1 MNQKQIIEKLEE
13 TLLRRYGCHSDTAS
27 PQQIY
32 RCLCYLVN
40 EMLVEKNTQFNRKA
54 NKDQDKQ
61 VYYMSMEFLVGTSL
75 RNNLY
80 NLGLE
85 ELFTQALDKCGIDIH
100 DLYEM
105 EPDAGLGNGGLGR
118 LAACFLDGLASQGY
132 YAMGYSLR
140 YEYGITLSNHT

>member
-32 RCLCYLVN
+32 RCLCYLVT
-40 EMLVEKNTQFNRKA
+40 EMLVEQNTQFNRKT

-118 LAACFLDGLASQGY
+118 RASCDVDSRTPLGLACPGY
-132 YAMGYSLR
+132 LLR
-140 YEYGITLSNHT
+140 

>member
-54 NKDQDKQ
+54 NKDQGQ
-61 VYYMSMEFLVGTSL
+61 QGSGQAGILHVHGV
-75 RNNLY
+75 
-80 NLGLE
+80 LGW
-85 ELFTQALDKCGIDIH
+85 H
-100 DLYEM
+100 
-105 EPDAGLGNGGLGR
+105 
-118 LAACFLDGLASQGY
+118 
-132 YAMGYSLR
+132 
-140 YEYGITLSNHT
+140 LSAE

>member
-1 MNQKQIIEKLEE
+1 MCGGLGIRKGGCSFRIKKQIIKKRKE
-13 TLLRRYGCHSDTAS
+13 TFFRRYGCHSDTAS

-40 EMLVEKNTQFNRKA
+40 EMLVEKNTQFNRKT

-80 NLGLE
+80 N
-85 ELFTQALDKCGIDIH
+85 
-100 DLYEM
+100 
-105 EPDAGLGNGGLGR
+105 
-118 LAACFLDGLASQGY
+118 
-132 YAMGYSLR
+132 
-140 YEYGITLSNHT
+140 

>member
-1 MNQKQIIEKLEE
+1 MDQKQISEKLEE

-32 RCLCYLVN
+32 RSLCYLVN
-40 EMLVEKNTQFNRKA
+40 EMLMEKNTQFNRKTQKEQ
-54 NKDQDKQ
+54 NKQ

-105 EPDAGLGNGGLGR
+105 EPDAGLGNGGLWR
-118 LAACFLDGLASQGY
+118 LASRSIGSATTPGC
-132 YAMGYSLR
+132 LR
-140 YEYGITLSNHT
+140 TRHSTRH